1 MEKIK
6 VKTFDKELTE
16 EERKALYIKE
26 TILKIFENNT
36 VYLFS
41 NSEVFE
47 KDIEVFFEDYEEK
60 IEFVVEESPIHSEYD
75 QIVKYE
81 LLEDI
86 WKKAQEEKDA
96 EFKKKV
102 LEFGDRF
109 QKRHSNED
117 RHKKIMEL
125 FKEIFGDYHK

>member
-6 VKTFDKELTE
+6 LKTFDKVLTE

-36 VYLFS
+36 LYS

-47 KDIEVFFEDYEEK
+47 KYIEVFFVNHEEK

-86 WKKAQEEKDA
+86 YNKAHKEGEIKGLLYARDRIVEPYA
-96 EFKKKV
+96 VPAEAKIEFKLK
-102 LEFGDRF
+102 
-109 QKRHSNED
+109 
-117 RHKKIMEL
+117 EL
-125 FKEIFGDYHK
+125 GHNIEE